1 VAQVLYPNI
10 LYTHIQISC
19 ILYSDIL
26 YHIFRYPVP
35 FIHISCI
42 DLYIQMSCILISRYS
57 VYKCPDILYAYIQI
71 FCIQISCI
79 GFPIHLTWIF
89 ITRYPLILIHRYPV
103 YTFISK
109 NPVLYIFYIQLL
121 SALRRLRISPHSS
134 SRLHSLKEH
143 CLELL
148 ITYPTGYTFYIQLS
162 FYTLIRSYPN
172 MLNTSILGFWWSNC
186 SSFYSGISL
195 YGQENENSK
204 TIFKFGKA
212 KIFLCVENTWSRYP
226 LWIWGSIL
234 KTSVNSIPAG
244 HIIPASCSIWSL

>member
-1 VAQVLYPNI
+1 MAQVLYPNI

-79 GFPIHLTWIF
+79 
-89 ITRYPLILIHRYPV
+89 LIPRYPV

-109 NPVLYIFYIQLL
+109 NPVYTFISKYPVLFIFYIQLL
-121 SALRRLRISPHSS
+121 SAL
-134 SRLHSLKEH
+134 
-143 CLELL
+143 
-148 ITYPTGYTFYIQLS
+148 GG
-162 FYTLIRSYPN
+162 
-172 MLNTSILGFWWSNC
+172 LG
-186 SSFYSGISL
+186 
-195 YGQENENSK
+195 
-204 TIFKFGKA
+204 
-212 KIFLCVENTWSRYP
+212 P
-226 LWIWGSIL
+226 LPRVASGSIAW
-234 KTSVNSIPAG
+234 KSTA
-244 HIIPASCSIWSL
+244 